1 MKLKQSFMKVN
12 TGLARILLGSPFIG
26 KRYRAMLNA
35 DVLERL
41 KLIESR
47 FSSPVVRFSGQL
59 HDLYDC
65 LKDLEDRLE
74 ITSSNFHGYELYTH
88 TKSSKMA
95 CALLEQLSNDY
106 TVNVENY
113 FKDGSARTKTEFLD
127 WYSGEESL
135 NDFVAGVNVLLFT
148 YCSRVPKVPTPD
160 GEPFVGQDIQF
171 NDTTETF
178 ISGRHFK
185 LLLLDLIQTLTVVL
199 EQRVGG

>member
-1 MKLKQSFMKVN
+1 MKLKQSFMKMN
-12 TGLARILLGSPFIG
+12 ASLARILLGSPIIG
-26 KRYRAMLNA
+26 KHYRTKLDVA
-35 DVLERL
+35 VLERL
-41 KLIESR
+41 QEIESR

-65 LKDLEDRLE
+65 LKDLEDYLE
-74 ITSSNFHGYELYTH
+74 VNVGAFHGYELTTY
-88 TKSSKMA
+88 TKSSRAA
-95 CALLEQLSNDY
+95 CALLEQLSNDH
-106 TVNVENY
+106 TVTIENY
-113 FKDGSARTKTEFLD
+113 FKDGNVRTKTEFLD

-135 NDFVAGVNVLLFT
+135 NDFIAGVNVLLFT